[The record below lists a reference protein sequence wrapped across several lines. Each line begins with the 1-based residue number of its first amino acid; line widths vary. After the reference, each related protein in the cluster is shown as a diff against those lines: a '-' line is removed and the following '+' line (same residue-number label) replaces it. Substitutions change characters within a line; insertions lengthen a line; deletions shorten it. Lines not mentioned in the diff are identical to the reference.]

1 MDRMGHSSTRAAL
14 IYLHGS
20 VERQRAVAD
29 TMGELAGQMLADDGD
44 AVTSGTDMA
53 QGVDDGS

>member
-20 VERQRAVAD
+20 VERQRTVAD
-29 TMGELAGQMLADDGD
+29 ALGELAGQILAD
-44 AVTSGTDMA
+44 AMNSAASGTDVA
-53 QGVDDGS
+53 QDHIDGS